1 MSFFALVVKRN
12 LIISILVC
20 FPNIFLDFS
29 TKDHLP
35 LYTWFIKTVK
45 NIKHLVTDRKP
56 TQICCFKNENVH

>member
-12 LIISILVC
+12 LIFSILVC

-35 LYTWFIKTVK
+35 RYTRFIKTVK
-45 NIKHLVTDRKP
+45 NIKHLVTDHKP